1 MELKIVGN
9 AITRLE
15 CEMGYGFMGQLL
27 RVNLTER
34 KITSEEINQTWA
46 KQYLGGAGL
55 ATKYFYEEVPGGVDP
70 LGPENKL
77 IFMTGPLTGT
87 SSASASRYSV
97 VARSPQTGLWGQANS
112 GGSFG
117 PALKRSGF
125 DGIIVEGASPAPV
138 FLQILDG
145 QAELLDASHLWG
157 KTVPET
163 EDALQASAS
172 QKLTVAAIG
181 PAGENLVTYAAIMN
195 NKHRAAGRCGLGAVM
210 GSKNLKAIA
219 CAGSHQIRLA
229 DKKGFHEAASKQ
241 FELIDESL
249 LKVAFD
255 TFGTNMLADFVNVR
269 GGYPTLN
276 WQAGV
281 FEDIDDV
288 NAQAI
293 MDTVFV
299 EGTRCFACPITCGR
313 GTEIKQGKWKGAKGE
328 GPEYESTNTLGSMCG
343 VSDINAITKANYL
356 CNEYGLDTISAGAT
370 IAFAM
375 ECFEKGIL
383 TKEQTDGLEIT
394 FGDGELVVALVE
406 KIAKREGIGDLL
418 AQGTRAAAEK
428 LGQGSEKFAM
438 HVKGLELPAYDS
450 RAAKIAGLGYV
461 TANRGGDHMTA
472 YIQGPTFI
480 DVPYLIVE
488 DSSIRDPFQANP
500 EEAHV
505 LVDMENALTVL
516 DAFGGCKFMGMLL
529 PADELIELFEHATG
543 WTFTIEDFRKAGE
556 RIYNLIRAVCVREG
570 ASREHDVLPERLM
583 AQPVPAGPAEGMV
596 NDREMLELMKDAYY
610 DFRGWDRATGF
621 PTQEKLRGLAL
632 EDLIPNLK
640 RPDFRV
646 PATAIPKEPK
656 KKVE

>member
-1 MELKIVGN
+1 MS
-9 AITRLE
+9 
-15 CEMGYGFMGQLL
+15 YGFMGQLL
-27 RVNLTER
+27 RVNLTDH
-34 KITSEEINQTWA
+34 KITVEEINQTWA

-55 ATKYFYEEVPGGVDP
+55 ATKYFYEEVPGGVEP
-70 LGPENKL
+70 LGPENEL

-87 SSASASRYSV
+87 ASASASRYSV
-97 VARSPQTGLWGQANS
+97 VALSPQTGLWGQANS

-117 PALKRSGF
+117 PALKKSGY
-125 DGIIVEGASPAPV
+125 DGIIFEGASPIPV
-138 FLQILDG
+138 TLQIIDG
-145 QAELLDASHLWG
+145 KAELLDASHLWG

-163 EDALQASAS
+163 EDALQDSAS

-219 CAGSHQIRLA
+219 CTGSKPIQLA
-229 DKKGFHEAASKQ
+229 DKKRFHDAATKQ
-241 FELIDESL
+241 FSMINESM
-249 LKVAFD
+249 LKVGFD
-255 TFGTNMLADFVNVR
+255 TFGTNMVADFVHVR

-276 WQAGV
+276 WQQGV
-281 FEDIDDV
+281 FEGIDDV

-299 EGTRCFACPITCGR
+299 EGTHCFACPITCGR
-313 GTEIKQGKWKGAKGE
+313 GTEIKEGKWKGDKGE

-383 TKEQTDGLEIT
+383 TKEQTGGLEIT
-394 FGDGELVVALVE
+394 FGDGELVVALVK
-406 KIAKREGIGDLL
+406 KIARREGIGDLL
-418 AQGTRAAAEK
+418 AEGTRTVAEK

-450 RAAKIAGLGYV
+450 RAAKITGLGYV
-461 TANRGGDHMTA
+461 TANRGGDHMTG
-472 YIQGPTFI
+472 YIQGPTFMDI
-480 DVPYLIVE
+480 PFLIVD
-488 DSSIRDPFQANP
+488 DSSIQDPFQANP

-505 LVDMENALTVL
+505 LVDMENALSVL

-529 PADELIELFEHATG
+529 PADELIDLFVHTTG
-543 WTFTIEDFRKAGE
+543 WEFTIEDFRRAGE
-556 RIYNLIRAVCVREG
+556 RIYNLTRAACLREG
-570 ASREHDVLPERLM
+570 ASRKDDALPERLM
-583 AQPVPAGPAEGMV
+583 TQPLPGGPAEGMV
-596 NDREMLELMKDAYY
+596 NDREILELMKDAYY
-610 DFRGWDRATGF
+610 DFRGWDLATGI
-621 PTQEKLRGLAL
+621 PTQEKLQELDL
-632 EDLIPNLK
+632 DELIPDLWG
-640 RPDFRV
+640 
-646 PATAIPKEPK
+646 
-656 KKVE
+656 

>member
-1 MELKIVGN
+1 MSF
-9 AITRLE
+9 
-15 CEMGYGFMGQLL
+15 GFMGKLL
-27 RVNLTER
+27 RVDLTAQ
-34 KITSEEINQTWA
+34 KITVEELNQAWA
-46 KQYLGGAGL
+46 KQFLGGAGL

-70 LGPENKL
+70 LGPDNKL

-87 SSASASRYSV
+87 ASASASRYSV
-97 VARSPQTGLWGQANS
+97 VAKSPQTGLWGQANS

-117 PALKRSGF
+117 PALKKSGF
-125 DGIIVEGASPAPV
+125 DGIIFEGVSPAPV

-145 QAELLDASHLWG
+145 EAELLDASHLWG

-163 EDALQASAS
+163 EDALVDGASR
-172 QKLTVAAIG
+172 KLTVAAIG

-219 CAGSHQIRLA
+219 CAGSQPISLA
-229 DKKGFHEAASKQ
+229 DKKGFHQAATKQ

-249 LKVAFD
+249 LKVGFD
-255 TFGTNMLADFVNVR
+255 TFGTNLVADFVHVR
-269 GGYPTLN
+269 GGYPTRN
-276 WQAGV
+276 WQQGG
-281 FEDIDDV
+281 FEGFDDV

-299 EGTRCFACPITCGR
+299 EGTACFACPITCGR
-313 GTEIKQGKWKGAKGE
+313 GTEIKEGKWKGARGE

-343 VSDINAITKANYL
+343 VSDISAITKANYL
-356 CNEYGLDTISAGAT
+356 CNEYGLDTISTGAT

-383 TKEQTDGLEIT
+383 TKEHTDGLELT
-394 FGDGELVVALVE
+394 FGDGDMVVSLVE
-406 KIAKREGIGDLL
+406 KIARRQDIGDLL
-418 AQGTRAAAEK
+418 AGGTKAVSEV

-450 RAAKIAGLGYV
+450 RAAKITGLGFV
-461 TANRGGDHMTA
+461 TANRGGDHMTG
-472 YIQGPTFI
+472 YIQGPTFFDI
-480 DVPYLIVE
+480 PFLIVD

-529 PADELIELFEHATG
+529 PADELIQLYLYGTG
-543 WTFTIEDFRKAGE
+543 WKFTLDDFRKSGE
-556 RIYNLIRAVCVREG
+556 RIYNLTRAACIREG
-570 ASREHDVLPERLM
+570 ASREDDVLPERLM
-583 AQPVPAGPAEGMV
+583 SQPIPEGPAKDMV

-610 DFRGWDRATGF
+610 DFRGWDSATGI
-621 PTQEKLRGLAL
+621 PTREKLRELDL
-632 EDLIPNLK
+632 ESLIPDLWG
-640 RPDFRV
+640 
-646 PATAIPKEPK
+646 
-656 KKVE
+656 